1 MDTDTTSSDTQ
12 SFGDSSTGLLPANG
26 NSTHLPR
33 VPQPATYVSSTHPL
47 YTDNPLIDALPVV
60 KSDQDWYVQLTDGV
74 DFDQSQRTLDAHLRS
89 YFVSNLKHLF
99 IPTPQHIK
107 LARRIDQLIRTGYRG
122 RHPASPERAV
132 LLQETYAKA
141 QAAGKAEKMVFN
153 KLPPIS
159 TFSLIGHSGAGK
171 STTTENI
178 LGAYQQCIFH
188 PTLNLTQLVWLKVNC
203 PKDGSVKELALSILR
218 AFDEVLGT
226 QFAPERDA
234 RVTAT
239 MLTSRVNH
247 LAVAHH
253 LGILVI
259 DELQNL
265 SVKKSGGREE
275 MLNWFQELVNQI
287 RLPVL
292 VLGTYKARNVLQL
305 DLRHARRLSVVGSEV
320 WDPLKKDA
328 DFDHLVSTMWD
339 YTLLREPG
347 DLTEELRAVIH
358 EETQGIRAFIIDMFV
373 VAQLH
378 ALGKG
383 IETMTPALFRR
394 VAREEFA
401 AVQPMLNA
409 LRSKDPHR
417 IRRFEDLMS
426 YDVDEYIEQAR
437 KLITAASVGT
447 PAAPDASASILG
459 RACAALQAYTGLT
472 AREARTLVLK
482 VMDGSHRTAQALTRA
497 AIAHYDQDVEGGGS
511 DETVQDET

>member
-1 MDTDTTSSDTQ
+1 MSTTIQTENLTNVVTS
-12 SFGDSSTGLLPANG
+12 GAALPPVG
-26 NSTHLPR
+26 NSTNLTLAPKS
-33 VPQPATYVSSTHPL
+33 AEYVSNAHPL
-47 YTDNPLIDALPVV
+47 YTGNPLNDALPVA
-60 KSDQDWYVQLTDGV
+60 KSDQDWYVQLTNGV
-74 DFDQSQRTLDAHLRS
+74 PLDPTQRSLDAYLRS
-89 YFVSNLKHLF
+89 YFVANMKHLF
-99 IPTPQHIK
+99 IPTLQHIK
-107 LARRIDQLIRTGYRG
+107 LARRIDQLIRMGYRY
-122 RHPASPERAV
+122 RHPSSPQRAT
-132 LLQETYAKA
+132 LLQETYEKA
-141 QAAGKAEKMVFN
+141 QAAGKAVKMVFN
-153 KLPPIS
+153 ETRPIS

-171 STTTENI
+171 STTVEAI

-188 PTLNLTQLVWLKVNC
+188 PSLHLTQIVWLKVDC

-287 RLPVL
+287 RLPVF
-292 VLGTYKARNVLQL
+292 VLGTYKARKVLQL

-320 WDPLKKDA
+320 WDPLKRGP
-328 DFDHLVSTMWD
+328 DFDQLVSNLWR
-339 YTLLREPG
+339 YLLLREPG
-347 DLTEELRAVIH
+347 ELSEDMRIAIH
-358 EETQGIRAFIIDMFV
+358 EETQGIRAFIVDMFV

-383 IETMTPALFRR
+383 QETMTPELFRT

-401 AVQPMLNA
+401 AVQPMLHA
-409 LRSKDPHR
+409 LRSKDPNR
-417 IRRFEDLMS
+417 IGRFEDLLS
-426 YDVDEYIEQAR
+426 YQVDEYIERAR
-437 KLITAASVGT
+437 NLITAGSGET
-447 PAAPDASASILG
+447 AAAADPGASILG
-459 RACAALQAYTGLT
+459 RACVAVASYTGLT
-472 AREARTLVLK
+472 APEAKKLVLK
-482 VMDGSHRTAQALTRA
+482 VMDGSHGSARALTRA
-497 AIAHYDQDVEGGGS
+497 AIARYEQEVEGGGS
-511 DETVQDET
+511 AEGDQDAL